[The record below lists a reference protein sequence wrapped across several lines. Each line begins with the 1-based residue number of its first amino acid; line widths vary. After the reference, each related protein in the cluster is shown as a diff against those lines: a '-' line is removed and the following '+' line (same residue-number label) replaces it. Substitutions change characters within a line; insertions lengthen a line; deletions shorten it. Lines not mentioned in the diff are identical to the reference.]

1 MNHALEAQ
9 TGDLFTGL
17 TSRGPAGTQVNTL
30 YSYALKETV
39 IEAVGTGWESEC
51 ILLIIL
57 SSEKL
62 TPVQDTF
69 ESMNLS
75 LP

>member
-1 MNHALEAQ
+1 MIFL
-9 TGDLFTGL
+9 TGL

-30 YSYALKETV
+30 YSYALTETV
-39 IEAVGTGWESEC
+39 IEAVGPGWESEC

-57 SSEKL
+57 SPEKL
-62 TPVQDTF
+62 TPVLDTF

-75 LP
+75 LA